1 MRCQMKPI
9 YSRRTLELGLIGLCI
24 YLLFSPLSAQAGGDS
39 KTGEISWF
47 FLCVGLLGGLSLF
60 LYGME
65 RMSDALKNVA
75 GEKMKDILAMLS
87 NNRIMGLITGAVV
100 TAVIQSS
107 SVTTVMLVGFV
118 TAGLMSLS
126 QTIGIIM
133 GSNIGTTIT
142 AQIVAFKVTKYALLL
157 VAIGFGMLF
166 VSKKEKIQQYGYM
179 IMGLGMIF
187 FGMGVM
193 SDAMKPLRTYQP
205 FLDLMTQMSNP
216 ILGILVAAA
225 FTALIQS
232 SSATTGV
239 VIVLAMQGLISLKAG
254 IALSFGA
261 NIGTCV
267 TAFLAS
273 IGKPREAVRVSM
285 VHVLFNVVGVL
296 IFLPFIGPFAKF
308 VVSISP
314 SPAEGLTGLQAA
326 ASVLPRQVANAHTI
340 FNLTCA
346 IVFLPFVSYFAKIVY
361 RLVPDKPIEEVE
373 ELQPKYLNEML
384 FNTPS
389 LALDAARHEIDRMG
403 KRVDLMNTAMMPAVL
418 TGNKE
423 SLQKVREMDEE
434 VDILYKHIV
443 NFLAKVSQ
451 LQLNEYKTDKM
462 VKLMGAVNDL
472 ENIGDLIEVNMMD
485 LGQKRIEKGIK
496 ISESTQKVINTL
508 HVVVSDALKAAVRSV
523 VEEDKA
529 YAMRV
534 ISMKA
539 DMNRLVEKAGLHQA
553 ERLVSE
559 DSGKFEAYSVEMDI
573 IEKLK
578 RIYYHSKRIAK
589 SVVEVEIEEEKKDIL
604 KAA

>member
-1 MRCQMKPI
+1 MKSI
-9 YSRRTLELGLIGLCI
+9 DSRYTFLLGFIGLFI
-24 YLLFSPLSAQAGGDS
+24 IMLFLPLPAQADS
-39 KTGEISWF
+39 GSESKEISWF
-47 FLCVGLLGGLSLF
+47 FLVVGLLGGLSLF

-75 GEKMKDILAMLS
+75 GEKMKDILGLLS
-87 NNRIMGLITGAVV
+87 NNRFMGMITGAIV

-126 QTIGIIM
+126 QTIGVIM

-166 VSKKEKIQQYGYM
+166 SSKKEKIQQYGYM

-193 SDAMKPLRTYQP
+193 SEAMKPLRTYQP

-216 ILGILVAAA
+216 VLGILVAAA
-225 FTALIQS
+225 FTALVQS

-239 VIVLAMQGLISLKAG
+239 IIVLAMQGLISLKAG

-273 IGKPREAVRVSM
+273 IGKPREAVRVSI
-285 VHVLFNVVGVL
+285 VHVLFNVIGVL
-296 IFLPFIGPFAKF
+296 IFLPFIGPFVKF
-308 VVSISP
+308 VVAISP

-340 FNLTCA
+340 FNATCA
-346 IVFLPFVSYFAKIVY
+346 LVFLPFVTFFARVVY
-361 RLVPDKPIEEVE
+361 RLVPDKPLAEVE
-373 ELQPKYLNEML
+373 ELQPKYISEML
-384 FNTPS
+384 LHTPS
-389 LALDAARHEIDRMG
+389 LALDAARHEIKRMG

-418 TGNKE
+418 TGSKE
-423 SLQKVREMDEE
+423 KLETVREMDNE
-434 VDILYKHIV
+434 VDVLYKHVV
-443 NFLAKVSQ
+443 NYLAEISK
-451 LQLNEYKTDKM
+451 LKLNEYQTQKM
-462 VKLMGAVNDL
+462 MKLMETVNDL
-472 ENIGDLIEVNMMD
+472 ENIGDVIEVSMVD
-485 LGQKRIEKGIK
+485 LGETRVKKGFK
-496 ISESTQKVINTL
+496 ISEATQKVLNTV
-508 HVVVSDALKAAVRSV
+508 HVVVSDALKAAVRAV
-523 VEEDKA
+523 VEEDKE
-529 YAMRV
+529 YATRV
-534 ISMKA
+534 VSMKS
-539 DMNRLVEKAGLHQA
+539 DLNRLIEQAELHQA
-553 ERLVSE
+553 KRLVSE
-559 DSGKFEAYSVEMDI
+559 DSGKFEAYSVEVDI

-578 RIYYHSKRIAK
+578 RIYYHTKRMAK
-589 SVVEVEIEEEKKDIL
+589 TVVETEEEKAVMEE
-604 KAA
+604 AA

>member
-1 MRCQMKPI
+1 MKTIDSRCAF
-9 YSRRTLELGLIGLCI
+9 LLGFLGLSFLM
-24 YLLFSPLSAQAGGDS
+24 LLSPLPAQAGAASES
-39 KTGEISWF
+39 KEISWF
-47 FLCVGLLGGLSLF
+47 FLAVGLLGGLSLF

-75 GEKMKDILAMLS
+75 GEKMKDILGMLS
-87 NNRIMGLITGAVV
+87 NNRFMGMITGAIV

-126 QTIGIIM
+126 QTIGVIL

-166 VSKKEKIQQYGYM
+166 ASKKEKIQQYGYM

-193 SDAMKPLRTYQP
+193 SGAMKPLRTYQP
-205 FLDLMTQMSNP
+205 FLEMMTQMSNP
-216 ILGILVAAA
+216 VLGILVAAL

-239 VIVLAMQGLISLKAG
+239 IIVLAMQGLISLKAG

-267 TAFLAS
+267 TALLAA
-273 IGKPREAVRVSM
+273 IGRPREALRVSI
-285 VHVLFNVVGVL
+285 VHVLFNVVGVV
-296 IFLPFIGPFAKF
+296 IFLPFIGPFVKF

-340 FNLTCA
+340 FNATCA
-346 IVFLPFVSYFAKIVY
+346 LVFLPFVTYFARIVY
-361 RLVPDKPIEEVE
+361 RLVPDKPLPEVE
-373 ELQPKYLNEML
+373 EIQPKYLSDML
-384 FNTPS
+384 FETPS
-389 LALDAARHEIDRMG
+389 LALDAARHEIKRMG
-403 KRVDLMNTAMMPAVL
+403 KRVDLMNSAMMPAVL

-423 SLQKVREMDEE
+423 SLLAVREMYEE
-434 VDILYKHIV
+434 VDILHKHLV
-443 NFLAKVSQ
+443 TYLAKVSQ
-451 LQLNEYKTDKM
+451 LKLNESQTNKFIN
-462 VKLMGAVNDL
+462 LMTAVN
-472 ENIGDLIEVNMMD
+472 NIDYVGDLIEVNMVD
-485 LGQKRIEKGIK
+485 LGMRRVKKGFK
-496 ISESTQKVINTL
+496 ISAATRKVLDTL
-508 HVVVSDALKAAVRSV
+508 HVVVSDALKAAVRAV
-523 VEEDKA
+523 VEDDKDFA
-529 YAMRV
+529 YRV
-534 ISMKA
+534 ILMK
-539 DMNRLVEKAGLHQA
+539 DDVNRLVEKADLHQA
-553 ERLVSE
+553 QRLLSE
-559 DSGKFEAYSVEMDI
+559 DSGKFEAYSVEVDI

-578 RIYYHSKRIAK
+578 RIYYYSMQMAK
-589 SVVEVEIEEEKKDIL
+589 TVVEVGEEAEIKE
-604 KAA
+604 AA

>member
-1 MRCQMKPI
+1 MKPTG
-9 YSRRTLELGLIGLCI
+9 SRHIFELGLIGVCI
-24 YLLFSPLSAQAGGDS
+24 FLFAPGPALAETASEAA
-39 KTGEISWF
+39 EINWF
-47 FLCVGLLGGLSLF
+47 FLGVGLLGGLSLF

-87 NNRIMGLITGAVV
+87 NNRIMGMITGAIV

-118 TAGLMSLS
+118 TANLMSLS
-126 QTIGIIM
+126 QTIGVIL

-157 VAIGFGMLF
+157 MAVGFGMLF
-166 VSKKEKIQQYGYM
+166 SSKKEKIQQYGYM

-193 SDAMKPLRTYQP
+193 SDAMRPLRTYQP

-216 ILGILVAAA
+216 VWGILVAAI
-225 FTALIQS
+225 FTALVQS

-239 VIVLAMQGLISLKAG
+239 VIVLAMQGLITLQAG

-273 IGKPREAVRVSM
+273 IGKPREALRVSI

-308 VVSISP
+308 VVTISP

-326 ASVLPRQVANAHTI
+326 AAVLPRQVANAHTI
-340 FNLTCA
+340 FNATCA
-346 IVFLPFVSYFAKIVY
+346 IIFLPLVTYFARIVY
-361 RLVPDKPIEEVE
+361 RLVPDKPLPEVE
-373 ELQPKYLNEML
+373 EIQPKYLSDML
-384 FNTPS
+384 LHTPS
-389 LALDAARHEIDRMG
+389 LALDAARHEIKRMA

-418 TGNKE
+418 TGSKE
-423 SLQKVREMDEE
+423 SLQAVREMDEE
-434 VDILYKHIV
+434 VDVLYKHIV
-443 NFLAKVSQ
+443 NYLASVSK
-451 LQLNEYKTDKM
+451 LQLNEYQTQKM
-462 VKLMGAVNDL
+462 LKLMGAVNDL
-472 ENIGDLIEVNMMD
+472 EHIGDVIEVNLVD
-485 LGQKRIEKGIK
+485 LGEQRIKQGFK
-496 ISESTQKVINTL
+496 ISSATQKVINTV
-508 HVVVSDALKAAVRSV
+508 HHVVSDGLKAAVRAV
-523 VEEDKA
+523 VDEDKDF
-529 YAMRV
+529 AMRA

-539 DMNRLVEKAGLHQA
+539 DMNRLVEQAELHQA
-553 ERLVSE
+553 QRLVSE
-559 DSGKFEAYSVEMDI
+559 DSGKFEAYSVEVDI

-578 RIYYHSKRIAK
+578 RIYYHAKRMAK
-589 SVVEVEIEEEKKDIL
+589 TVAASEVDEAVVAE
-604 KAA
+604 AA

>member
-1 MRCQMKPI
+1 MKSI
-9 YSRRTLELGLIGLCI
+9 DSRRTLLLGFMGLIFLM
-24 YLLFSPLSAQAGGDS
+24 LLLPLPAQAGAASES
-39 KTGEISWF
+39 KEISWF
-47 FLCVGLLGGLSLF
+47 FLVVGLLGGLSLF

-75 GEKMKDILAMLS
+75 GEKMKDILGMLS
-87 NNRIMGLITGAVV
+87 NNRIMGMITGAIV

-157 VAIGFGMLF
+157 VVIGFGMLF
-166 VSKKEKIQQYGYM
+166 ISKREKIQQYGYM
-179 IMGLGMIF
+179 VMGLGLIF

-216 ILGILVAAA
+216 VLGILAAA
-225 FTALIQS
+225 LFTALIQS

-239 VIVLAMQGLISLKAG
+239 ILVLAMQGLISLQAG

-273 IGKPREAVRVSM
+273 IGKPREALRVSI

-296 IFLPFIGPFAKF
+296 IFLPFIGPFARF

-340 FNLTCA
+340 FNTTCA
-346 IVFLPFVSYFAKIVY
+346 LLFLPLVTYFTRIVY
-361 RLVPDKPIEEVE
+361 RLVPDKPLPEVE
-373 ELQPKYLNEML
+373 EIQPKYLSDL
-384 FNTPS
+384 LLHTPS
-389 LALDAARHEIDRMG
+389 LALDAARHEIKRMG
-403 KRVDLMNTAMMPAVL
+403 KRVDLMNTAMIPAVL

-423 SLQKVREMDEE
+423 SLLAVRQMYEE
-434 VDILYKHIV
+434 VDVLHKHLV
-443 NFLAKVSQ
+443 TYLANVSR
-451 LQLNEYKTDKM
+451 LKLNEYQTQKM
-462 VKLMGAVNDL
+462 IKLMDAVNDL
-472 ENIGDLIEVNMMD
+472 DHIGDLIEVNMVG
-485 LGQKRIEKGIK
+485 LGERRIEKGFK
-496 ISESTQKVINTL
+496 ISQETQKVINTVY
-508 HVVVSDALKAAVRSV
+508 HVVSDALKAAVRAV
-523 VEEDKA
+523 VDEDKEF
-529 YAMRV
+529 AMRV
-534 ISMKA
+534 ISMKS
-539 DMNRLVEKAGLHQA
+539 DMNRLVEQADMHQA
-553 ERLVSE
+553 QRLICE
-559 DSGKFEAYSVEMDI
+559 DSGKFEAYSVEVDI

-578 RIYYHSKRIAK
+578 RIYYHAKRMAK
-589 SVVEVEIEEEKKDIL
+589 TVVEIEEERAVMEE
-604 KAA
+604 AA

>member
-1 MRCQMKPI
+1 MKTIDSRCAF
-9 YSRRTLELGLIGLCI
+9 LLGFLGLSFLM
-24 YLLFSPLSAQAGGDS
+24 LLSPLPAQAGAASES
-39 KTGEISWF
+39 KEISWF
-47 FLCVGLLGGLSLF
+47 FLAVGLLGGLSLF

-75 GEKMKDILAMLS
+75 GEKMKDILGMLS
-87 NNRIMGLITGAVV
+87 NNRFMGMITGAIV

-107 SVTTVMLVGFV
+107 SVTTVALVGFV

-126 QTIGIIM
+126 QTVGVIM

-166 VSKKEKIQQYGYM
+166 ASKKEKIQQYGYM

-193 SDAMKPLRTYQP
+193 SGAMKPLRTYQP
-205 FLDLMTQMSNP
+205 FLEMMTQMSNP
-216 ILGILVAAA
+216 VLGILVAAL

-239 VIVLAMQGLISLKAG
+239 IIVLAMQGLISLKAG

-267 TAFLAS
+267 TALLAS
-273 IGKPREAVRVSM
+273 IGRPREALRVSI
-285 VHVLFNVVGVL
+285 VHVLFNVVGVV
-296 IFLPFIGPFAKF
+296 IFLPFIGPFVKF

-340 FNLTCA
+340 FNATCA
-346 IVFLPFVSYFAKIVY
+346 LVFLPFVTYFARIVY
-361 RLVPDKPIEEVE
+361 RLVPDKPLPEVE
-373 ELQPKYLNEML
+373 EIQPKYLSDML
-384 FNTPS
+384 FETPS
-389 LALDAARHEIDRMG
+389 LALDAARHEIKRMG
-403 KRVDLMNTAMMPAVL
+403 KRVDLMNSAMMPAVL

-423 SLQKVREMDEE
+423 SLLAVREMYEE
-434 VDILYKHIV
+434 VDILHKHLV
-443 NFLAKVSQ
+443 TYLAKVSQ
-451 LQLNEYKTDKM
+451 LRLNESQTNKFIN
-462 VKLMGAVNDL
+462 LMTAVN
-472 ENIGDLIEVNMMD
+472 NIDYVGDLIEVNMVD
-485 LGQKRIEKGIK
+485 LGMRRVKKGFK
-496 ISESTQKVINTL
+496 ISAATRKVLDTL
-508 HVVVSDALKAAVRSV
+508 HVVVSDALKAAVRAV
-523 VEEDKA
+523 VEDDKDFA
-529 YAMRV
+529 YRV
-534 ISMKA
+534 ILMK
-539 DMNRLVEKAGLHQA
+539 DDVNRLVEKADLHQA
-553 ERLVSE
+553 QRLLSE
-559 DSGKFEAYSVEMDI
+559 DSGKFEAYSVEVDI

-578 RIYYHSKRIAK
+578 RIYYYSMQMAK
-589 SVVEVEIEEEKKDIL
+589 TVVEVGEEAEIK

>member
-1 MRCQMKPI
+1 MKT
-9 YSRRTLELGLIGLCI
+9 SRSLHAFALMFFSVC
-24 YLLFSPLSAQAGGDS
+24 LLLLLTPSFASAADDS
-39 KTGEISWF
+39 AKDEISWF
-47 FLCVGLLGGLSLF
+47 FLAIGLLGGLSLF

-75 GEKMKDILAMLS
+75 GEKMKDILGMLS
-87 NNRIMGLITGAVV
+87 NNRIMGMITGAIV

-118 TAGLMSLS
+118 TANLMSLS

-157 VAIGFGMLF
+157 MAVGFGMLF
-166 VSKKEKIQQYGYM
+166 ASKREKIQQYGYM

-193 SDAMKPLRTYQP
+193 SDAMRPLRSYQP

-216 ILGILVAAA
+216 VWGILVAAL

-239 VIVLAMQGLISLKAG
+239 IIVLAMQGLISLPAG

-267 TAFLAS
+267 TALLAS
-273 IGKPREAVRVSM
+273 IGKPREAQRVSM
-285 VHVLFNVVGVL
+285 VHVLFNVTGVL

-314 SPAEGLTGLQAA
+314 SPPEGLTGLQAA
-326 ASVLPRQVANAHTI
+326 AAVLPRQVANAHTC

-346 IVFLPFVSYFAKIVY
+346 LVFLPLVSQMARFVFW
-361 RLVPDKPIEEVE
+361 LVPDKPLPEIEEI
-373 ELQPKYLNEML
+373 QPKYLSDML
-384 FNTPS
+384 MHTPS
-389 LALDAARHEIDRMG
+389 LALDAVRHEIKRMG
-403 KRVDLMNTAMMPAVL
+403 KRVDVMNTAIMPAVL
-418 TGNKE
+418 TGNRE
-423 SLQKVREMDEE
+423 SLQTVREMDEE
-434 VDILYKHIV
+434 VDVLYKHIV
-443 NFLAKVSQ
+443 NYLARVSK
-451 LQLNEYKTDKM
+451 LQLNEYQTQEM
-462 VKLMGAVNDL
+462 LKLMGAVNDL
-472 ENIGDLIEVNMMD
+472 EHIGDVIEVNLVG
-485 LGQKRIEKGIK
+485 LGEQRIKKGFN
-496 ISESTQKVINTL
+496 ISEATRQVINTL

-523 VEEDKA
+523 VEEDQD

-534 ISMKA
+534 LSM
-539 DMNRLVEKAGLHQA
+539 NA
-553 ERLVSE
+553 ENS
-559 DSGKFEAYSVEMDI
+559 F
-573 IEKLK
+573 
-578 RIYYHSKRIAK
+578 
-589 SVVEVEIEEEKKDIL
+589 
-604 KAA
+604 

>member
-1 MRCQMKPI
+1 MKSI
-9 YSRRTLELGLIGLCI
+9 DSRRTLLLGFLGLFFLM
-24 YLLFSPLSAQAGGDS
+24 LLSPMPAQAGAASES
-39 KTGEISWF
+39 KEISWF
-47 FLCVGLLGGLSLF
+47 FLVVGLLGGLSLF

-65 RMSDALKNVA
+65 KMSAALKNVA
-75 GEKMKDILAMLS
+75 GEKMKDILGMLS
-87 NNRIMGLITGAVV
+87 NNRFMGMVTGAIV

-126 QTIGIIM
+126 QTIGVIM

-166 VSKKEKIQQYGYM
+166 SSKKEKIQQYGYM

-216 ILGILVAAA
+216 VLGILVAAL

-239 VIVLAMQGLISLKAG
+239 IIVLAMQGLISLKAG

-273 IGKPREAVRVSM
+273 IGKPREALRVSI

-296 IFLPFIGPFAKF
+296 IFLPFIGPFARF

-340 FNLTCA
+340 FNATCGL
-346 IVFLPFVSYFAKIVY
+346 VFLPFVTFFARIVF
-361 RLVPDKPIEEVE
+361 RLVPDKPLPEVE
-373 ELQPKYLNEML
+373 EIQPKYISDML
-384 FNTPS
+384 LHTPS
-389 LALDAARHEIDRMG
+389 LALEAARHEIKRMG

-423 SLQKVREMDEE
+423 ALQAVREMDEE
-434 VDILYKHIV
+434 VDVLYKHIV
-443 NFLAKVSQ
+443 NYLAEVSK
-451 LQLNEYKTDKM
+451 LQLNEYQTQKM
-462 VKLMGAVNDL
+462 MKLMGAVNDL
-472 ENIGDLIEVNMMD
+472 EQMGDVIEVSLVD
-485 LGQKRIEKGIK
+485 LGEKRVKKGLK
-496 ISESTQKVINTL
+496 ISDATQKVINTV
-508 HVVVSDALKAAVRSV
+508 HVVVSDALKAAVRAV
-523 VEEDKA
+523 VEEDEDFA
-529 YAMRV
+529 TRV
-534 ISMKA
+534 ISMKSDINHLVDRA
-539 DMNRLVEKAGLHQA
+539 ELHQTKRLVC
-553 ERLVSE
+553 E
-559 DSGKFEAYSVEMDI
+559 DSGKFEAYSVEVDI

-578 RIYYHSKRIAK
+578 RIYYYAKRMAK
-589 SVVEVEIEEEKKDIL
+589 TVVEIEEEKAVME
-604 KAA
+604 AAA

>member
-1 MRCQMKPI
+1 MKTIDSRCAF
-9 YSRRTLELGLIGLCI
+9 LLGFIGLSFLM
-24 YLLFSPLSAQAGGDS
+24 LLSPLPAQAGAASES
-39 KTGEISWF
+39 KEISWF
-47 FLCVGLLGGLSLF
+47 MLAVGLLGGLSLF

-75 GEKMKDILAMLS
+75 GEKMKDILGMLS
-87 NNRIMGLITGAVV
+87 NNRFMGMITGAIV

-126 QTIGIIM
+126 QTIGVIM

-166 VSKKEKIQQYGYM
+166 ASKKEKIQQYGYM

-205 FLDLMTQMSNP
+205 FLEMMTQMSNP
-216 ILGILVAAA
+216 VLGILVAAL

-239 VIVLAMQGLISLKAG
+239 IIVLAMQGLISLKAG

-267 TAFLAS
+267 TALLAS
-273 IGKPREAVRVSM
+273 IGRPREALRVSIA
-285 VHVLFNVVGVL
+285 HVLFNVVGVV
-296 IFLPFIGPFAKF
+296 IFLPFIGPFVKF

-340 FNLTCA
+340 FNATCA
-346 IVFLPFVSYFAKIVY
+346 LVFLPFVTYFARIVY
-361 RLVPDKPIEEVE
+361 RLVPDKPLPEVE
-373 ELQPKYLNEML
+373 EIQPKYLSDML
-384 FNTPS
+384 FETPS
-389 LALDAARHEIDRMG
+389 LALDAARHEIKRMG
-403 KRVDLMNTAMMPAVL
+403 KRVDLMNSAMMPAVL

-423 SLQKVREMDEE
+423 SLLAVREMYEE
-434 VDILYKHIV
+434 VDILHKHLV
-443 NFLAKVSQ
+443 TYLAKVSQ
-451 LQLNEYKTDKM
+451 LKLNESQTNKFIN
-462 VKLMGAVNDL
+462 LMTAVN
-472 ENIGDLIEVNMMD
+472 NIDYVGDLIEVNMVD
-485 LGQKRIEKGIK
+485 LGMRRVKKGFK
-496 ISESTQKVINTL
+496 ISAATRKVLDTL
-508 HVVVSDALKAAVRSV
+508 HVVVSDALKAAVRAV
-523 VEEDKA
+523 VEDDKDFA
-529 YAMRV
+529 YRV
-534 ISMKA
+534 ILMK
-539 DMNRLVEKAGLHQA
+539 DDVNRLVEKADLHQA
-553 ERLVSE
+553 QRLLSE
-559 DSGKFEAYSVEMDI
+559 DSGKFEAYSVEVDI

-578 RIYYHSKRIAK
+578 RIYYYAMQMAK
-589 SVVEVEIEEEKKDIL
+589 TVVEVGEETEIKE
-604 KAA
+604 AA